1 MGGPGAA
8 WPRAYEG
15 ERWEGPGRAG
25 KKRGERGT
33 FGTPSSSIVFP
44 KANSIGGGGGGG
56 GGLFCKEGKK
66 KRKV

>member
-44 KANSIGGGGGGG
+44 KANSIGGGNGH
-56 GGLFCKEGKK
+56 FEF
-66 KRKV
+66 